1 VSRPTPKLLLSF
13 YGDDFTGA
21 TDAMESLAQAGLR
34 TVLFVQPPTAE
45 QLARYEGL
53 RAVGVAGLTRSLPAD
68 RMEVELKPAL
78 EALSVLGAPIVHY
91 KVCSTFDSSPAIGSI
106 GRAIDVGAAVFG
118 GPFVPVLGGAP
129 ALGRYCVFGNLFA
142 RSGPESAPF
151 RLDRH
156 PSMSRHPITPMDEA
170 DLRVHLG
177 RQTVKRFGLVD
188 VLQLVQDAGAADAQ
202 LQQLV
207 AAGAE
212 VVLIDLLHDSQLQSA
227 GRLLWACAQR
237 ARDGGRALFVVG
249 PSGVEAAL
257 AAWWRQT
264 GVIRAATPFA
274 RPGPARGLLVLS
286 GSCSPVTAR
295 QIAWALEHDFAEVP
309 LDAVALAKGRDTEAV
324 EAAAT
329 AAAVRLVSEGRSV
342 VIHTGRSGEDPASGP
357 VAAALRAKGYD
368 EMAIRTQ
375 SAEIFGRAL
384 GRILR
389 GVAAAGEV
397 TRVVVAG
404 GDTAGHVAREVGIE
418 SLEMIGELTPGSPLC
433 RVYAP
438 RSPVDGLEITFKG
451 GQIGK
456 VDFLGLAAA
465 GCAETQESRASA
477 RPAKAAGRRRA
488 GGRQKR

>member
-1 VSRPTPKLLLSF
+1 VPGPASKLLLSF

-21 TDAMESLAQAGLR
+21 TDAMESLARAGLR
-34 TVLFVQPPTAE
+34 TVLFVAPPTAE
-45 QLARYEGL
+45 RLGRYSGL

-68 RMEVELKPAL
+68 RLEGELAGAL
-78 EALSVLGAPIVHY
+78 EALKMLGAPIVHY

-118 GPFVPVLGGAP
+118 GPFVPVLGGTP

-156 PSMSRHPITPMDEA
+156 PSMSRHPITPMDES

-177 RQTVKRFGLVD
+177 RQTAKRFGLVD
-188 VLQLVQDAGAADAQ
+188 VLELAHSPAAADAQ

-207 AAGAE
+207 ADGAE
-212 VVLIDLLHDSQLQSA
+212 AVLIDLLHDSQLASA

-237 ARDGGRALFVVG
+237 RRDGRGALFVVG

-264 GVIRAATPFA
+264 GIIQAATPFA
-274 RPGPARGLLVLS
+274 RPAPATPLLVLS

-309 LDAVALAKGRDTEAV
+309 LDAVALVQGDRPEAV
-324 EAAAT
+324 EAAAS
-329 AAAVRLVSEGRSV
+329 AEAIRLVGQGRSV
-342 VIHTGRSGEDPASGP
+342 VIHTGRSGEEPASGP

-368 EMAIRTQ
+368 EMGVRTE

-389 GVAAAGEV
+389 AVAKTGKV

-438 RSPVDGLEITFKG
+438 DSPADGLEITFKG

-465 GCAETQESRASA
+465 GCAEQLAAGTPA
-477 RPAKAAGRRRA
+477 RPQNARGRRRA
-488 GGRQKR
+488 RGRQKQ